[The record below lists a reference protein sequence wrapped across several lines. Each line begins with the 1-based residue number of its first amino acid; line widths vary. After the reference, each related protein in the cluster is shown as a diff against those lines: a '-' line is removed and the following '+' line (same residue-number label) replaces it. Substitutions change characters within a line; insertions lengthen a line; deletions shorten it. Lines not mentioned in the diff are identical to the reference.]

1 MVSVQ
6 CSTFAMPHHKSLRL
20 FAYFKREVYVSSAQ
34 CSTFAMP
41 HQEYPTLCETLQ
53 LQRCTVCNIFNF
65 SAAVP
70 KPQSN
75 LHQRDADNKPGQL
88 KMLTN
93 GTTSKSMVRLKVA
106 QNTAPVSKRNDL
118 PKTVRLTQHASMTIS
133 IWTGRH
139 ITTID
144 PAQISRK
151 TRISIDHK
159 AVINHYI

>member
-20 FAYFKREVYVSSAQ
+20 FAYLKREVYVSSAQ
-34 CSTFAMP
+34 CSTCAMP
-41 HQEYPTLCETLQ
+41 HQEYPTLCATLE

-118 PKTVRLTQHASMTIS
+118 PKTVRLTQHAS
-133 IWTGRH
+133 
-139 ITTID
+139 TT
-144 PAQISRK
+144 S
-151 TRISIDHK
+151 
-159 AVINHYI
+159 VVVL